1 MDWPNKNLK
10 QNNRRKDSGTS
21 KKKTTNISKRKVFRV
36 SSCTMD
42 LAMFLFGFCFLSSQL
57 ASTHSHLS
65 HVMQAS
71 RYTRHWSKG
80 QHACEP
86 QLPKQLMSPP
96 PCPLKSILFL
106 CDRAPNSSTRRCQLR
121 MQAIRSSDCVKVGSL
136 RGSSKLIDGP

>member
-21 KKKTTNISKRKVFRV
+21 KKTPTNMSKRKVFRV

-42 LAMFLFGFCFLSSQL
+42 VAMFLFGFCFLSSQL

-96 PCPLKSILFL
+96 PCPLKS
-106 CDRAPNSSTRRCQLR
+106 SSELIHEALPTSNASNPQLR
-121 MQAIRSSDCVKVGSL
+121 LRKVGSL
-136 RGSSKLIDGP
+136 RGSSF